1 MKIFS
6 DKRFVMFV
14 AILLSVVM
22 AVYGQKYC
30 YPIKGV
36 KGLYSASF
44 GEMRP
49 NHFHS
54 GIDIRTEGA
63 EGKAV
68 VAVAD
73 GYVSSI
79 ALAPN
84 GYGLALYVTH
94 PDKGTMSVYA
104 HLSRLRKD
112 IAEYLVAE
120 RYRRKQNR
128 LRLFPQKEMFVV
140 AQGDTIAYSGN
151 SGSSFGPH
159 LHFELRD
166 VASGHT
172 LNPVR
177 QGVVAPRDTIA
188 PDILRLH
195 YVAIEK
201 AGEGERSCLKESYTP
216 RFDGEKYVVSE
227 IVEVGEKGYFV
238 VETKDRRNGSTNR
251 FGVYRATMSIDEE
264 PRFEYRI
271 DHFAFV
277 DTRHCN
283 VASFYPLQHNAKCEV
298 IRLARMPYAPE
309 YLYNNAFG
317 DGVVRSKVGEQRS
330 VEVFVDDEC
339 GNTSKLSFEMCG
351 ATPTATAV
359 APTVEN
365 SLLDGKQAQSI
376 EAEGLS
382 LFVPRG
388 ALYEVEPYEV
398 SIVENITPIDTTLV
412 QLSPIF
418 RIFTED
424 TPFNKAVRIRFAI
437 AESAPYANRACVATI
452 DEEGEMKYLGGEY
465 RGDSVEV
472 VARRGGGMVVVA
484 DTIAPMIRPRFKARA
499 DMRGVKQLS
508 FSVKDN
514 FSKVRNYTLYI
525 DGEWRSVD
533 YQPIKGEM
541 VHRFD
546 MPLQGRGVWHNVRLE
561 VEDCC
566 GNIGVWQGKILK

>member
-1 MKIFS
+1 MRSFNYIKVVLFLTILSLFG
-6 DKRFVMFV
+6 V
-14 AILLSVVM
+14 A
-22 AVYGQKYC
+22 YGQKYC

-54 GIDIRTEGA
+54 GVDIRTDGA

-68 VAVAD
+68 VAIAD
-73 GYVSSI
+73 GYLSSI

-84 GYGLALYVTH
+84 GYGLALYITH

-104 HLSRLRKD
+104 HLSCLRKD
-112 IAEYLVAE
+112 IADYLVAE

-128 LRLFPQKEMFVV
+128 LRLFPTPEQFPVL
-140 AQGDTIAYSGN
+140 QGDTIAYSGN

-166 VASGHT
+166 VASGHI

-177 QGVVAPRDTIA
+177 QGVVAPRDTIT

-201 AGEGERSCLKESYTP
+201 VGEGERSCLKESYTP

-227 IVEVGEKGYFV
+227 IVGVGAKGYFV
-238 VETKDRRNGSTNR
+238 VEAKDRRNGSTNR
-251 FGVYRATMSIDEE
+251 FGVYRATMSIEGV
-264 PRFEYRI
+264 PCFEYRI
-271 DHFAFV
+271 DRFAFA

-283 VASFYPLQHNAKCEV
+283 VASFYPLQHRAKCEV
-298 IRLARMPYAPE
+298 LRLARMPYAPD
-309 YLYNNAFG
+309 YLYNKAFG
-317 DGVVRSKVGEQRS
+317 DGVVRCEVGEQRR
-330 VEVFVDDEC
+330 VDVVIEDEC
-339 GNTSKLSFEMCG
+339 GNTSTLSFEMRG
-351 ATPTATAV
+351 A
-359 APTVEN
+359 APAEEN
-365 SLLDGKQAQSI
+365 STTVTEQMVLDSRSAHSI
-376 EAEGLS
+376 EGKGFS

-398 SIVENITPIDTTLV
+398 SEVENIALKDTTLV

-418 RIFTED
+418 RIFAEG
-424 TPFNKAVRIRFAI
+424 TPFNKAVKMRFAI
-437 AESAPYANRACVATI
+437 AESAQYANRACVATI
-452 DEEGEMKYLGGEY
+452 DEEGKIRYLGGEY

-472 VARRGGGMVVVA
+472 VARCGGAMVVVA
-484 DTIAPMIRPRFKARA
+484 DTIAPVIRPRFKKRA

-514 FSKVRNYTLYI
+514 FSKVRSYALYI
-525 DGEWRSVD
+525 DDEWRSVD

-546 MPLQGRGVWHNVRLE
+546 MPLQGRGVWHKVRLE

-566 GNIGVWQGKILK
+566 GNIAVWQGEILK